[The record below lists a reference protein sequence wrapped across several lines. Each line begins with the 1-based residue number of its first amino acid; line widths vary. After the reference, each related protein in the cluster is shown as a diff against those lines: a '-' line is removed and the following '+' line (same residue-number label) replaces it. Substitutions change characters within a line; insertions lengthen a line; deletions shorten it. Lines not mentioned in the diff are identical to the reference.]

1 MKRII
6 LFIASIFFSMHLFA
20 QTGIGTTTP
29 DASAKLDV
37 SATNKGFLP
46 PRVTLTSISD
56 NSTIPSPATGLL
68 IYNTGNNVGLAAG
81 YYYWNG
87 NAWATIATAGGS
99 GSFAASF
106 LRGSR
111 TATQSIAVDGIVSF
125 STVNNTGGQDIA
137 LNTGNGKIT
146 LAPGNTYRIIA
157 SVPNFSGGQRPAFM
171 WYNETTSSYIGSAS
185 STYNP
190 GDNASL
196 AASGGI
202 AHVII
207 TPSVSTVISFR
218 LLSSLSSGSVTVGG
232 NLDFSTTG
240 SYPWFE
246 AQVISGNAPVTG
258 QSVDYVQASLSANQ
272 SLTSAG
278 NINFNVSSGAGISL
292 TSGGFN
298 LLANKTYK
306 LEAALGG
313 TSGGYAYYGWV
324 DNANNLL
331 PGGSIGTVMKA
342 GSAFTDAP
350 QDKAVVYFT
359 PTVNTIVYLRVYSL
373 SGTLTAYAPSMA
385 SNYSS
390 SWANIT
396 QIGSSA
402 IVNPWTLSGNNVYN
416 TSGNVGLG
424 TSAPT
429 SKLNIAGGGV
439 RIASGLGNTSTRPS
453 VNTGTI
459 GNYEIRGVGGGASQN
474 DGQDDGFLR
483 LSAGGGTN
491 AIQQSSI
498 DLSGYSATVPDM
510 NSNIVMRTSGA
521 ERLRI
526 DASGNVNITGK
537 LNVVD
542 ASGNLV
548 TNVSGRVTAGTFLTI
563 DNLKFSVT
571 TSEPRGLAIATVS
584 GTSNL
589 YVQGIYVNGVGS
601 ISANRTVSTVA
612 YTTTTTGSPFGWNF
626 INSGDTIIYHFIDAD
641 NSRMYRVTLVIMPSY
656 INNFISIERLL

>member
-1 MKRII
+1 MRKRII
-6 LFIASIFFSMHLFA
+6 FILVIFVFALKVQA

-29 DASAKLDV
+29 HASAKLEVASDRQ
-37 SATNKGFLP
+37 GFLP
-46 PRVTLTSISD
+46 PQVSLTGPFDITTIKNAAGASI
-56 NSTIPSPATGLL
+56 TPATGLL
-68 IYNTGNNVGLAAG
+68 VYCKGDAGLAAG

-87 NAWATIATAGGS
+87 NAWATIATSGGS

-111 TATQSIAVDGIVSF
+111 TATQTLAVDGIVSF
-125 STVNNTGGQDIA
+125 STVNNTAGQDIA

-171 WYNETTSSYIGSAS
+171 WYNETSSSYIGSAS

-190 GDNASL
+190 GDAASL

-207 TPSVSTVISFR
+207 TPSVSTVLSFR
-218 LLSSLSSGSVTVGG
+218 LLSSLSANVTVGG
-232 NLDFSTTG
+232 NFDFSTTG

-324 DNANNLL
+324 DNTNTLL

-342 GSAFTDAP
+342 GETYTDAP
-350 QDKAVVYFT
+350 QDNAVVYFT
-359 PTVNTIVYLRVYSL
+359 PTVNTTVYLRVYNL
-373 SGTLTAYAPSMA
+373 SGTLTAYAPSI
-385 SNYSS
+385 SRNYSS

-402 IVNPWTLSGNNVYN
+402 IINPWTLSGTNTYN
-416 TSGNVGLG
+416 TTGNVGIG
-424 TSAPT
+424 TSSPT
-429 SKLNIAGGGV
+429 TTLDVTGSLQVSGNTTLKSNLNIGTGVGSEGGEIQLVNAVTGSTLSGTAVSVDIYQDRLRIFEGGGNFRGV
-439 RIASGLGNTSTRPS
+439 FLDLAKAPSGVGGELMYKASGFVNRGVDVTLGNLKARIAATGNFSVQLSTVSGSYSVYGSHYLVSNGSFSNGIAGSSPRSITTTPTYINSDNNFIDAGNTSVWLLMDTTAQISWRITMI
-453 VNTGTI
+453 V
-459 GNYEIRGVGGGASQN
+459 GVGFN
-474 DGQDDGFLR
+474 
-483 LSAGGGTN
+483 
-491 AIQQSSI
+491 
-498 DLSGYSATVPDM
+498 
-510 NSNIVMRTSGA
+510 
-521 ERLRI
+521 
-526 DASGNVNITGK
+526 
-537 LNVVD
+537 
-542 ASGNLV
+542 
-548 TNVSGRVTAGTFLTI
+548 
-563 DNLKFSVT
+563 
-571 TSEPRGLAIATVS
+571 
-584 GTSNL
+584 
-589 YVQGIYVNGVGS
+589 
-601 ISANRTVSTVA
+601 
-612 YTTTTTGSPFGWNF
+612 
-626 INSGDTIIYHFIDAD
+626 
-641 NSRMYRVTLVIMPSY
+641 
-656 INNFISIERLL
+656 NNFISIERL